1 MLHDPNAATVPDR
14 VAACLVLLYA
24 QPPARIVTLTR
35 GHAPITDD
43 GTVQLR
49 LGATAITVPPP
60 LDELLT
66 QLPATRPGGIAARLH
81 HGDWL
86 FPGRRPGQHLHATR
100 LAQRL
105 RALGVDPRADRNT
118 ALLQLAAEVP
128 PAVLADLLGLHI
140 GTAISWAHHAGGDW
154 TNYAAIRATADIP
167 SPPSPGRRR

>member
-1 MLHDPNAATVPDR
+1 
-14 VAACLVLLYA
+14 
-24 QPPARIVTLTR
+24 VTLTR
-35 GHAPITDD
+35 GHAPIAED

-49 LGATAITVPPP
+49 LGGTAITVPPP

-66 QLPATRPGGIAARLH
+66 QLLATRPGGIAARLD

-105 RALGVDPRADRNT
+105 RALGVEPRADRNT
-118 ALLQLAAEVP
+118 ALLQLAADLP

-140 GTAISWAHHAGGDW
+140 GTAIHWANEAGADW
-154 TNYAAIRATADIP
+154 TTYAAIRATADITGHR
-167 SPPSPGRRR
+167 PPSRRR

>member
-1 MLHDPNAATVPDR
+1 
-14 VAACLVLLYA
+14 
-24 QPPARIVTLTR
+24 
-35 GHAPITDD
+35 
-43 GTVQLR
+43 VQLR
-49 LGATAITVPPP
+49 LGGTGITVPPP

-140 GTAISWAHHAGGDW
+140 GTAISWANEAGGDW
-154 TNYAAIRATADIP
+154 TNYAAIRATADIA
-167 SPPSPGRRR
+167 SHQSAGQRR